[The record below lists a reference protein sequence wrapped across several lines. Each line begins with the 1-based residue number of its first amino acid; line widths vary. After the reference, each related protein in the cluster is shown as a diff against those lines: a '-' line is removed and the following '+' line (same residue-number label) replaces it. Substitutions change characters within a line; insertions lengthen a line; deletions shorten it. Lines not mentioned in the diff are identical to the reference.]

1 MAWRLL
7 CVSLAIGHAASME
20 LVSENFDD
28 AIQSAQKNAFVLFCS
43 DFCPWCK
50 NYLNATW
57 TSLMQKHKG
66 SKEVLVAHID
76 CGSPAYEMGELRS
89 PGTVTSACKRYGV
102 DPICD
107 KEEGHIPTIKYYDV
121 SEEKWRRYK
130 KGWEEVRRQAAVAG
144 VRAGQDTLEGFIGDR
159 LRPACNVKT
168 AEHYVTRKNRDL
180 RGEDLNFV
188 HKHEAAPQK
197 ELERLQKMLTSGSF
211 NVELL
216 GPSVQRFFVVLL
228 AGRGL

>member
-130 KGWEEVRRQAAVAG
+130 KGWEE
-144 VRAGQDTLEGFIGDR
+144 DTLEGFIGDR

-168 AEHYVTRKNRDL
+168 AEHCDDK
-180 RGEDLNFV
+180 DLNFV

-211 NVELL
+211 NVEQLKWLKRRINLL
-216 GPSVQRFFVVLL
+216 KQL
-228 AGRGL
+228 ASTASKDKEEL